1 MVPQMFT
8 YTVGM
13 WKYGMS
19 KDGQKMSPMHVI
31 LKVGIIPG
39 NFQVVNYRERQ
50 EISYVYVGTK
60 EFF

>member
-8 YTVGM
+8 YAVGM
-13 WKYGMS
+13 WKYGMSKDGMS

-39 NFQVVNYRERQ
+39 NFQVVSYRG
-50 EISYVYVGTK
+50 STVGWQDAD
-60 EFF
+60 

>member
-1 MVPQMFT
+1 MFT

-13 WKYGMS
+13 WKYGMSKDGMS

-39 NFQVVNYRERQ
+39 NFQVVSYRG
-50 EISYVYVGTK
+50 STVGWQDAD
-60 EFF
+60 